1 MKATEMEIE
10 TASVKMAQL
19 HVTPR
24 DQQHQPMAWSDR
36 PVVPKPPARPGRHHV
51 EAITTAVAPPA
62 MFVLPT
68 ELMLMIFKHL
78 NHVPELITLSAVC
91 KRLRQVALHRRLWSQ
106 VEFRDDARITPEL
119 LRSIAVRNPRMS
131 KLSVQS
137 CKHVNDQAI
146 YAVASACHS
155 LREIDVSD
163 CPFVTFQTLNAILG
177 SLGELRRLNASGCE
191 KNVELAITRLHPN
204 LQEILISDCEVDD
217 GTALSIANGCPNL
230 RKLDISGST
239 AISADTILAL
249 TRCSHLQSLSFGDI
263 GGNGG
268 MNAGDGED
276 SESDSGSDT
285 DRSPLGSIKDDH
297 IELLAARCSEL
308 REVEIT
314 GCGALTGAAAAHLLC
329 RCRKL
334 SKLSMRSCDS
344 LTDCVIPFG
353 ADGSMG
359 NFGLRALELQ
369 NCGYINDLAIL
380 NIVSRCPSLKDL
392 NLYGCFSLTDGCIG
406 SDGEFAQLQ
415 LLNLGNCRIGAS
427 GVGQIAAAASRLRVL
442 ILGNE
447 HESALA
453 AQDSTVT
460 DEVLAC
466 LGQRTPKLEHLDI
479 YSSACTGVALSMLS
493 RGCSMLSAVTLSN
506 CPLMTNLQA
515 VSSPMNSLVSLT
527 VKECPIDDH
536 DIETIV
542 TAAPHLTYFCVQNPS
557 PTLSGDT
564 VRTVSVGLRSLTSL
578 CLSGCSGIADDVS
591 LSPMPCLQR
600 LSLYD
605 CDAITAVSCLALV
618 LAAPRLARSSGHSG
632 DDMSGVTIQRCGKLL
647 ELQGALGKLLKHHLQ
662 CDAISGILRM
672 APSLTPVP
680 APAPSPTDSGPG
692 RLPETPSDPFAGLS
706 PLHAAQGFGELGGDG
721 DHGIGRTRSAA
732 ALAATIQALPY
743 ATQRIMTADDSPTT
757 LMPSGGLL

>member
-1 MKATEMEIE
+1 
-10 TASVKMAQL
+10 MAQL
-19 HVTPR
+19 RVTPR
-24 DQQHQPMAWSDR
+24 EQQQSMAWSDR
-36 PVVPKPPARPGRHHV
+36 PVVPKPPAKPAARKNV
-51 EAITTAVAPPA
+51 EAITAAIAPPPIY
-62 MFVLPT
+62 VLPA

-78 NHVPELITLSAVC
+78 SHVPELIRLSAVC

-106 VEFRDDARITPEL
+106 VEFHDDARITPEL

-191 KNVELAITRLHPN
+191 KNVELAITRPHPN

-217 GTALSIANGCPNL
+217 GTALSIATGCPNL
-230 RKLDISGST
+230 RKLDISGSA
-239 AISADTILAL
+239 AISCETVLAL
-249 TRCSHLQSLSFGDI
+249 TRCSQLQSLSFGDI
-263 GGNGG
+263 AVGG
-268 MNAGDGED
+268 GDGNERG
-276 SESDSGSDT
+276 EMGGAGSDSGSDM
-285 DRSPLGSIKDDH
+285 DPSPLGSIKDDH
-297 IELLAARCSEL
+297 IEMLATRCPEL

-314 GCGALTGAAAAHLLC
+314 GCGSLTGAAVAQLLC
-329 RCRKL
+329 HCRKL
-334 SKLSMRSCDS
+334 SKLSLRSCDS
-344 LTDCVIPFG
+344 LTDCIIPFG
-353 ADGSMG
+353 TDGSFD

-380 NIVSRCPSLKDL
+380 NIVSRCPNLKDL
-392 NLYGCFSLTDGCIG
+392 NLYGCFGLTDGCIG
-406 SDGEFAQLQ
+406 HDGEFAQLQ

-427 GVGQIAAAASRLRVL
+427 GVGQIAAAATKLRVL

-453 AQDSTVT
+453 AQGSTVT

-493 RGCSMLSAVTLSN
+493 RGCHMLSAITLCN

-515 VSSPMNSLVSLT
+515 VSSPLNSLLSLT
-527 VKECPIDDH
+527 VKECPVNDQ

-542 TAAPHLTYFCVQNPS
+542 AAAPHLTYFCVQNPS

-564 VRTVSVGLRSLTSL
+564 VRTISMGLRSLSSL
-578 CLSGCSGIADDVS
+578 CLSGCAGIADDIS
-591 LSPMPCLQR
+591 LSPMPFLQR

-605 CDAITAVSCLALV
+605 CHAITPISCLALV
-618 LAAPRLARSSGHSG
+618 LAAPRLARTCGAGSGGDAASG
-632 DDMSGVTIQRCGKLL
+632 ATIERCGQLL
-647 ELQGALGKLLKHHLQ
+647 ELQAALPDLLKHYLQ
-662 CDAISGILRM
+662 RDAISGILV
-672 APSLTPVP
+672 PSAATATPEAP
-680 APAPSPTDSGPG
+680 APAPAGG
-692 RLPETPSDPFAGLS
+692 GLAETSSDPFEGLS
-706 PLHAAQGFGELGGDG
+706 PLRSAQGFQGFGGLEDDG
-721 DHGIGRTRSAA
+721 SLGRTRSAA
-732 ALAATIQALPY
+732 ALQAVVHVLPY
-743 ATQRIMTADDSPTT
+743 AAQRIMTADDSPTT
-757 LMPSGGLL
+757 MLPVAIV